1 MTKGASDTA
10 VALEQV
16 AGRSPADWPSADVA
30 MAGRIRAFPWSTTS
44 LGAVDDW
51 PLSLRGAVD
60 LILRSPLPMAVY
72 WGVDGVMIFNDA
84 YSEFAEARRPNLL
97 GSEVLVA
104 WPAMVE
110 LHRQALLAGL
120 AGEALSVRRRYF
132 LLHRRHQTEE
142 ACLDLDFI
150 PILDDVGQSRGV
162 LAIIVDQTQRVHD
175 QAALKHL
182 NDTLEARV
190 TERTEALLSALDSLS
205 GEIVERQAAESALRQ
220 SHKMEAVGQLTGGIA
235 HDFNNLL
242 TGVIGSLD
250 LMQRRIESG
259 RLDDVRRFAATAMSS
274 ANRAAALAHRLLA
287 FSRRQPLV
295 RELVDIDRLVTS
307 IEDLLRRTMSEK
319 IELNLAITAGGW
331 RCECDPNQFESA
343 VLNLAINARDAMPD
357 GGRLTIR
364 TGHVT
369 VGVDQARGLD
379 VGSGQ
384 YVFVAVQDTGEG
396 MAPEVIDHVFEPFF
410 TTKPLGV
417 GTGLG
422 LPMIYSFARQSGG
435 AVKIESETCRGTTIT
450 IFLPRSQARPAADGE
465 KPLAGSP
472 HPASGGRVVLVVE
485 DEQAVRGLVMEVL
498 QDQGYRGLSATDGVA
513 ALEIL
518 HSEAHIDLL
527 ISDIGL
533 PGLDGL
539 QLVEAAIAKRP
550 GLKVLLM
557 TGHAPESV
565 LGVSL
570 KARGVRLMLKPFTVD
585 VLLDHVRDSF
595 ETIIVP
601 A

>member
-190 TERTEALLSALDSLS
+190 SERTEALLSALDSLS

-242 TGVIGSLD
+242 
-250 LMQRRIESG
+250 
-259 RLDDVRRFAATAMSS
+259 
-274 ANRAAALAHRLLA
+274 
-287 FSRRQPLV
+287 
-295 RELVDIDRLVTS
+295 
-307 IEDLLRRTMSEK
+307 
-319 IELNLAITAGGW
+319 
-331 RCECDPNQFESA
+331 
-343 VLNLAINARDAMPD
+343 
-357 GGRLTIR
+357 
-364 TGHVT
+364 
-369 VGVDQARGLD
+369 
-379 VGSGQ
+379 
-384 YVFVAVQDTGEG
+384 
-396 MAPEVIDHVFEPFF
+396 
-410 TTKPLGV
+410 
-417 GTGLG
+417 
-422 LPMIYSFARQSGG
+422 
-435 AVKIESETCRGTTIT
+435 
-450 IFLPRSQARPAADGE
+450 
-465 KPLAGSP
+465 
-472 HPASGGRVVLVVE
+472 LVVS
-485 DEQAVRGLVMEVL
+485 G
-498 QDQGYRGLSATDGVA
+498 SA
-513 ALEIL
+513 E
-518 HSEAHIDLL
+518 
-527 ISDIGL
+527 
-533 PGLDGL
+533 
-539 QLVEAAIAKRP
+539 
-550 GLKVLLM
+550 M
-557 TGHAPESV
+557 
-565 LGVSL
+565 
-570 KARGVRLMLKPFTVD
+570 ML
-585 VLLDHVRDSF
+585 
-595 ETIIVP
+595 
-601 A
+601 